1 MFMNSGVSH
10 QQQLK
15 SSVDESSSG
24 GGCGSTDANV
34 LREAGSY
41 RSLQQVVN
49 IKVDVTPGGDPNATV
64 MTSDRVVMRVASKV
78 MKSGDELQMNY

>member
-1 MFMNSGVSH
+1 MNSGVSH

-15 SSVDESSSG
+15 SSVGESSG

-34 LREAGSY
+34 LREAGGY

-49 IKVDVTPGGDPNATV
+49 IKVDVTPGGEPNATV
-64 MTSDRVVMRVASKV
+64 TSGRVVMRVSKV
-78 MKSGDELQMNY
+78 MKSGDELLMNY